1 MRPLLETVIR
11 LVPNRFYDPGE
22 QRAAKVSQLFARI
35 AARYDL
41 LNDIQSLGWHRIW
54 KRRLIFLA
62 QPQPGQKALDI
73 CCGTGDLA
81 FALADRGVETIG
93 LDFSKEMLEVAR
105 RRRSKMHSAT
115 GLGATP
121 REFIEGDAQQLPF
134 GNNSFDIVTVGYGL
148 RNLTNWETGLLEMQR
163 VAKTGG
169 RVLVL
174 DFGKPP
180 NPVLRTIYYAY
191 LRTIVPVLGLVFC
204 GNASAYAYI
213 LESLKHYPAQ
223 QGVAESMRRLGMK
236 DVRVVDFLGGI
247 MSINY
252 GLKPFANLDN
262 ASPQ

>member
-1 MRPLLETVIR
+1 MDEPVIR

-35 AARYDL
+35 ATRYDL
-41 LNDIQSLGWHRIW
+41 LNDIQSLGWHRVW
-54 KRRLIFLA
+54 KRKLISLA

-81 FALADRGVETIG
+81 FALADHNVETIG

-105 RRRSKMHSAT
+105 QRCSKLPSGTRSVVAQ
-115 GLGATP
+115 P
-121 REFIEGDAQQLPF
+121 EFMQGDAQQLPF
-134 GNNSFDIVTVGYGL
+134 ADGSFDIVTVGYGL
-148 RNLTNWETGLLEMQR
+148 RNLANWETGLREMQR
-163 VAKTGG
+163 VAKPEG

-180 NPVLRTIYYAY
+180 NPILRAIYFGY
-191 LRTIVPVLGLVFC
+191 LRTVVPVLGLLFC
-204 GNASAYAYI
+204 GHMSAYAYI

-223 QGVAESMRRLGMK
+223 QGVAESMRVLGMTG
-236 DVRVVDFLGGI
+236 VRVVNFLGGI

-252 GLKPFANLDN
+252 GLKPFAKGDKV
-262 ASPQ
+262 SPQ